1 MKSALACWHM
11 RFMKKDQKKSGEQLP
26 YVVVEGFLEGRLLGL
41 KLRWPNPRPY
51 SFGLQL
57 NCTERDSILEFIQ
70 NQGVV

>member
-1 MKSALACWHM
+1 M